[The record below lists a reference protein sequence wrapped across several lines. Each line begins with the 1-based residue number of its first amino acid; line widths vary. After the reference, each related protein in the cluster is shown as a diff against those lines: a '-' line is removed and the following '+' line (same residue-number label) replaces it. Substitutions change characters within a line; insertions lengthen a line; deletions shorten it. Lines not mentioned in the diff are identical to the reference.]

1 MNDNYF
7 ENIEVSSNV
16 DNAIKEGLNSA
27 IKIKRK
33 KRTKTIIIT
42 CSLSL
47 AIISSTLFLNGEV
60 SAQMKQAFWSIASY
74 FGLDTDL
81 SEYKTTINKPIT
93 NNGYTITLNEVIL
106 DKNELTISSTV
117 KSENGGF
124 SGYPEMLESIYING
138 KRINSDLN
146 GSSENVDDSTVNNV
160 NTYFLDKE
168 LSEEVNIRVEYSG
181 IQILND
187 TGSEKI
193 QGDWSFNFNTNADT
207 LVKDTL
213 SVNLN
218 KKFKLDDGKT
228 IKLKKYISNSLGT
241 KIEFEE
247 PKSGTDCMMKIV
259 GADNLG
265 NKVEFYS
272 NYANN
277 GKGIFKLDNSSGN
290 IKKDSSKLKLSLY
303 VSDSSNDSWK
313 KVGSDFDIIT
323 KE

>member
-1 MNDNYF
+1 MSNNYF

-16 DNAIKEGLNSA
+16 DHAIKEGLNSA
-27 IKIKRK
+27 IKKKKK

-117 KSENGGF
+117 KSENGVF
-124 SGYPEMLESIYING
+124 HGYPQILESVYING
-138 KRINSDLN
+138 TRINSDSN
-146 GSSENVDDSTVNNV
+146 GSSENVDDYTENNV

-181 IQILND
+181 IHILNEIKV
-187 TGSEKI
+187 EKI
-193 QGDWSFNFNTNADT
+193 QGDWNFNFTTNADT

-228 IKLKKYISNSLGT
+228 IKIKKYISNSLGT

-247 PKSGTDCMMKIV
+247 PKSGTDCMMKLV
-259 GADNLG
+259 GVDNLG

-277 GKGIFKLDNSSGN
+277 GKGIFKLDNSSGD
-290 IKKDSSKLKLSLY
+290 IKKDASKLNLSLY
-303 VSDSSNDSWK
+303 ISDSSNDSWK
-313 KVGSDFDIIT
+313 KFGADFNINL
-323 KE
+323 K

>member
-1 MNDNYF
+1 MSNNYF
-7 ENIEVSSNV
+7 KNIEVSSNV
-16 DNAIKEGLNSA
+16 DHAIKEGLNSA

-117 KSENGGF
+117 KSENGVF
-124 SGYPEMLESIYING
+124 HGYPQILESVYING
-138 KRINSDLN
+138 TRINSDSN
-146 GSSENVDDSTVNNV
+146 GSSENVDDYTENNV

-181 IQILND
+181 IHILNEIKV
-187 TGSEKI
+187 EKI
-193 QGDWSFNFNTNADT
+193 QGDWNFNFTTNADT

-218 KKFKLDDGKT
+218 KKFKLDEGKT

-247 PKSGTDCMMKIV
+247 PKSGTDCMMKLV
-259 GADNLG
+259 GVDNLG

-277 GKGIFKLDNSSGN
+277 GKGIFKLDNSSGD
-290 IKKDSSKLKLSLY
+290 IKKDASKLNLSLY
-303 VSDSSNDSWK
+303 IPDSSNDSWK
-313 KVGSDFDIIT
+313 KFGADFNINL
-323 KE
+323 K